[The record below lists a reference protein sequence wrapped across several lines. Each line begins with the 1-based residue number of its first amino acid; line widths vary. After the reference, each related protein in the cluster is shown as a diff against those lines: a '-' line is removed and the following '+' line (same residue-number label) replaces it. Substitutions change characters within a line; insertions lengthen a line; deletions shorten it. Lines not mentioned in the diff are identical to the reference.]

1 MNSRFL
7 LRIALLCAIP
17 LAFTACGRAFV
28 QAPPPNHE
36 SMASFT
42 CTNSNT
48 LPMLDAIWGGM
59 NLAAAASAISKSE
72 YDFARDYPDIDRN
85 TAIAGSLAFGV
96 LGVLAAR
103 TGSRKVKDCRAAL
116 DALSQRQSDAAD
128 AVSEEQSWRPP
139 MLLPVR
145 SPLKGPPGN

>member
-1 MNSRFL
+1 MNFRYL

-17 LAFTACGRAFV
+17 LTFTACGWAFV
-28 QAPPPNHE
+28 QGPPPNHE

-48 LPMLDAIWGGM
+48 LPLIDAIWGGL
-59 NLAAAASAISKSE
+59 NLAASASAIATSD
-72 YDFARDYPDIDRN
+72 YDWARDYPDINKN

-96 LGVLAAR
+96 LGALAAR
-103 TGSRKVKDCRAAL
+103 TGSQKVKECRAAL
-116 DALSQRQSDAAD
+116 DALSQRQSDTAGASLE
-128 AVSEEQSWRPP
+128 AQTWRPP

-145 SPLKGPPGN
+145 SPLKSPVGN

>member
-7 LRIALLCAIP
+7 LRTALLCAIP
-17 LAFTACGRAFV
+17 LTFTACGWAFV

-48 LPMLDAIWGGM
+48 LPMIDAIWGGL
-59 NLAAAASAISKSE
+59 NLAAAVSAISKSE

-85 TAIAGSLAFGV
+85 NAIAGTLAFGV
-96 LGVLAAR
+96 IGALAAR
-103 TGSRKVKDCRAAL
+103 TGSQKVKECRAAL
-116 DALSQRQSDAAD
+116 DALAQRQSDAAD

-145 SPLKGPPGN
+145 GPLNRAPGN